1 MIVSLFSNFMINS
14 SITEYT
20 LYFQVPI
27 FGINLRPHPFSY
39 WHEYTEQIVYCTG
52 GNYHFIQQRNISSFP
67 NFARNPQPNSH
78 IYNFEMLLP
87 RPATLFHNSFCNI
100 FYYPILNKIV
110 EQNFDKTACLS
121 WVSKPRW
128 ISSLVCFMACT
139 LWNSGVTPINH
150 LSAHAIIAG
159 DLFFHLL
166 CQIEVLSQE

>member
-14 SITEYT
+14 SITEHT

-39 WHEYTEQIVYCTG
+39 WHEYTEQIVYCTR
-52 GNYHFIQQRNISSFP
+52 GNYHFIQQRNFSSFP

-87 RPATLFHNSFCNI
+87 IPATLFHNSFCNI
-100 FYYPILNKIV
+100 FITKFLTKLWNKILL
-110 EQNFDKTACLS
+110 KTACLF
-121 WVSKPRW
+121 WVSKPGW
-128 ISSLVCFMACT
+128 ISSLVSFIACT
-139 LWNSGVTPINH
+139 LWNSDVTPINH
-150 LSAHAIIAG
+150 LSADAKIAG
-159 DLFFHLL
+159 DLLFHLL